1 MTVKLRPVIVA
12 LLVVAPAWADVAP
25 GPGPGPSPGPPPPEC
40 TAQRIAGPHDQC
52 LDCGA
57 SYEQPNKCQELGA
70 QGYRQACRAPGA
82 SVWNE
87 VWCRSGS
94 QPDRKRGCGACAVGS
109 EDRSTSLV
117 ALGLM
122 LAGALAWGA
131 RRR

>member
-1 MTVKLRPVIVA
+1 
-12 LLVVAPAWADVAP
+12 
-25 GPGPGPSPGPPPPEC
+25 
-40 TAQRIAGPHDQC
+40 